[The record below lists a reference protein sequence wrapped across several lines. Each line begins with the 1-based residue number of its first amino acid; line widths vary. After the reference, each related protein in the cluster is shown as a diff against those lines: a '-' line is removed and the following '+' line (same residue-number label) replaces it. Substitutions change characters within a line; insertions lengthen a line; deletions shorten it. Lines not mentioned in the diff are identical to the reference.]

1 MNIIT
6 SDNFQEEI
14 REHPGITVIDFWAD
28 WCGPCKMMAPVFEE
42 LSKELPKIKFA
53 KLNVDDQGELAQE
66 FGVMSIPTFIVF
78 KNGKEVG
85 RIIGARGKSD
95 FKAEILKYK

>member
-1 MNIIT
+1 MKILT
-6 SDNFQEEI
+6 QDNFQDEV
-14 REHPGITVIDFWAD
+14 REHPGLVVVDFWAD

-78 KNGKEVG
+78 KDGKEIG
-85 RIIGARGKSD
+85 RIIGGRGKSD
-95 FKAEILKYK
+95 FKVELLKYH